1 MKTVKN
7 HMRSTQPGE
16 AHSRRGAVL
25 HSSGCRVGSQV
36 TFRRGAVLLLTLITI
51 AMASLVVASL
61 LFRTRAEQ
69 GASSA
74 SQRGE
79 QAYEAAMSGI
89 TQVMAMLKDGPVDYE
104 IWYDNPEFFRHQ
116 VVCSDETEAW
126 YFTVY
131 AGDPDLQ
138 DGVRYGLIDESGKVN
153 INFASEAQLLKLP
166 GMTEELVQSLMDWR
180 DPDDEAREA
189 GAEIEYYAA
198 LSPIGYRARNG
209 PILSIEELR
218 FVKGFGAAVIYGE
231 DANANGL
238 LDPNEDDQEESFPSD
253 NADGLLDT
261 GLLGA
266 ATTSA
271 YERNVDFEGKPRV
284 NINGPISSG
293 QGEEEKD
300 EEAGAKGATGAKEA
314 GLSEDSLT
322 AMGFSAETVEFI
334 LLYRADGGKFKSLL
348 DLIDKKHTLRRNRS
362 VPGGPDGKKGQ
373 KITSG
378 ISADDETLSLV
389 LDKLTT
395 ASGGARRPW
404 FGRLNVNS
412 ASEAALAAV
421 PGLGEEAAKRIVE
434 ERASIDD
441 EEKRTPAWLVTKGFV
456 ELAAFQKAL
465 PFITSMG
472 FQYRVRCVGYGLPSG
487 RFCVLE
493 AMIDIGRGKPRIRY
507 LRNLTR
513 VGMPL
518 AIDPD
523 QER

>member
-1 MKTVKN
+1 MKPEKN
-7 HMRSTQPGE
+7 HMRSTQPIE
-16 AHSRRGAVL
+16 THS
-25 HSSGCRVGSQV
+25 H
-36 TFRRGAVLLLTLITI
+36 RGAVLLLTLITI
-51 AMASLVVASL
+51 AIASLTVASL

-104 IWYDNPEFFRHQ
+104 MWYDNPEFFRHQ

-131 AGDPDLQ
+131 AGDPDLP
-138 DGVRYGLIDESGKVN
+138 DGVRYGLMDESGKVN

-293 QGEEEKD
+293 KEEEEEAD
-300 EEAGAKGATGAKEA
+300 EEAGAKGPQGAKEA

-334 LLYRADGGKFKSLL
+334 LLYRADGGKFKSPL

-362 VPGGPDGKKGQ
+362 VPGGPSGKKGQ

-395 ASGGARRPW
+395 ASGGASRPW

-421 PGLGEEAAKRIVE
+421 PGLGEEVAKRIVE

-441 EEKRTPAWLVTKGFV
+441 EEKRTPAWLVTQGFV
-456 ELAAFQKAL
+456 ELDAFQKAL